1 MHHFPFKQ
9 THKHSQGMCVL
20 LVFSRCETEPPA
32 QQRNNKNTEESP
44 RVMSLSVFEKGN
56 LRGFGKSTSLESR
69 IVCFCNLCKDLDVAA
84 QFVLRWS
91 GENYMIVNSITALH
105 VLTYRVYI

>member
-1 MHHFPFKQ
+1 
-9 THKHSQGMCVL
+9 MCVS
-20 LVFSRCETEPPA
+20 LVFSRCETKPPV

-56 LRGFGKSTSLESR
+56 LHVFGKALPLSPVSMVES
-69 IVCFCNLCKDLDVAA
+69 NLYKGLDVAA
-84 QFVLRWS
+84 QLVLRWS
-91 GENYMIVNSITALH
+91 RNPGENYRIVNFILGLQ